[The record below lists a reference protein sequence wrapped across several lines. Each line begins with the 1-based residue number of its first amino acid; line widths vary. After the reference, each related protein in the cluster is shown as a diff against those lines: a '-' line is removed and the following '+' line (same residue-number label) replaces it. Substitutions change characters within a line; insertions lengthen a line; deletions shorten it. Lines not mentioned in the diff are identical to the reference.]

1 MTSGDRGLQ
10 LDLLALPSTHPVA
23 LRMPGSSN
31 FYFEQ
36 AFLGDD
42 GTPYLLELSPATR
55 VFSLSADGPPRALG
69 PRLFACAGPAQL
81 AGRTLYVDDCRAGVI
96 HVLDLDHPSAWTT
109 LSAGLLSSGE
119 RAVFGGFHGQPIQA
133 SASAVSP
140 DGRVLAF
147 LLRGPKGMEL
157 WSRPLDGSTPPHRL
171 LSVGTLAGLRD
182 AGIDHPQVFSGVV
195 WGPGG
200 LAIGL
205 AQAAGGQFGTGS
217 LGALVVR
224 SDAGRAQVVPLG
236 NLAPGAMAWEPGGH
250 VLAFVDQ
257 IGDGGGFFQTRYQEL
272 RTVDAET
279 GAVRQLAASNGTY
292 NGSVA
297 WSPDGRALAW
307 SHATGLVQVIDVS
320 GRILA
325 SLTVDG
331 APDAWTR

>member
-1 MTSGDRGLQ
+1 MVAACLLLVAVACTGGRAARSPTPAGGGTRTGSGEPAAGPSSTVVRGRLLMTSGDRGLQ

-171 LSVGTLAGLRD
+171 LSVGTLPGLRE
-182 AGIDHPQVFSGVV
+182 AGIDHPQVVRRPDRRRRRVLPDPLPGAADGRRRDRRRSAAGCVQRDVQRIRGVV
-195 WGPGG
+195 
-200 LAIGL
+200 
-205 AQAAGGQFGTGS
+205 
-217 LGALVVR
+217 
-224 SDAGRAQVVPLG
+224 AGRARAGLV
-236 NLAPGAMAWEPGGH
+236 ARDRPGAGDRRVGTHPRLAHGGRSS
-250 VLAFVDQ
+250 
-257 IGDGGGFFQTRYQEL
+257 GC
-272 RTVDAET
+272 VDAL
-279 GAVRQLAASNGTY
+279 R
-292 NGSVA
+292 
-297 WSPDGRALAW
+297 
-307 SHATGLVQVIDVS
+307 
-320 GRILA
+320 
-325 SLTVDG
+325 
-331 APDAWTR
+331 